1 MQQAVDFLFFSQID
15 VREPDEIIYINLFRA
30 AVPEFFLD
38 DDTRRENFRVITRR
52 SIIIIYRENYRYRI
66 V

>member
-1 MQQAVDFLFFSQID
+1 MKNTNNYLSEKPID
-15 VREPDEIIYINLFRA
+15 VRESNKIIYINLLRA
-30 AVPEFFLD
+30 AVSELFLNHN
-38 DDTRRENFRVITRR
+38 TRRENFRIIIKR